1 MTATAPGHAR
11 PIRSGHEVRP
21 PARRRRRDP
30 RLAAIVSE
38 GQALFLDEVLDDSP
52 RDLQDLIERGDD
64 EMARV
69 RATVER
75 AVATR
80 TSTTPVDGLTHA
92 SAVLRPPAVYA
103 VGLNYSAHAE
113 ELNITSASAPTVFA
127 LWPNSL
133 SGHEGTTSWPRS
145 LSEEVDYEVELG
157 VIIGK
162 AARDVAEEDALDHVF
177 GYTVVNDITAR
188 NLQFSEQQ
196 WSRCKSFDGFS
207 PTGPV
212 VVTRDEVPDPQD
224 LRITT
229 VLDGETVQDGRTSGM
244 VRTVARLVSYLST
257 SSTLQPGTLISTGT
271 TSGAGY
277 SRDPQIFLKDGSTVT
292 VSVEG
297 IGSLT
302 THTRIL

>member
-1 MTATAPGHAR
+1 MKFAHLLADDGVT
-11 PIRSGHEVRP
+11 
-21 PARRRRRDP
+21 P

-52 RDLQDLIERGDD
+52 RDLQDLIEGGDE

-75 AVATR
+75 AIATR

-133 SGHEGTTSWPRS
+133 AGHEGTTSWPRS

-157 VIIGK
+157 VIIGRP
-162 AARDVAEEDALDHVF
+162 ARDVSEADALDHVF

-297 IGSLT
+297 VGSLT